1 MPCFRPK
8 VLRLHRP
15 DLLHFSFLRKE
26 RLRMAFPGAPHQRP
40 PCVKGAVTLIKRDW
54 GIAAAVASFCVGSAC
69 VAIPQSKIKDF
80 CQLPLHKG
88 AFSQLSNIARKILMI
103 MHDLQNT
110 PFKSVITEQKNR
122 NPNGFRFFWRYRPDL
137 NWRMRVLQTLALPL
151 GHGTI

>member
-88 AFSQLSNIARKILMI
+88 AVSFNDNYALFIMNMHLNIPQRGLGRLRIG
-103 MHDLQNT
+103 Q
-110 PFKSVITEQKNR
+110 P
-122 NPNGFRFFWRYRPDL
+122 
-137 NWRMRVLQTLALPL
+137 QTLLCINPPE
-151 GHGTI
+151 GVR